1 MNEEKI
7 KAVFNLLLQDQNL
20 DDFLKHCT
28 EDVKFILHPK
38 HVAAGIYDRNSIYDL
53 LGHLDK
59 SFPHWSERIEEVYHD
74 KNKKV
79 FVTVAKGNSSTIKEI
94 WDIHILHYND
104 EDKITKIEERIDTL
118 HLAEGN
124 IGPRI

>member
-104 EDKITKIEERIDTL
+104 EDKITKIEKRIDTL